1 MTIKCTIQGNDKAVY
16 VRSVKMIHPCMENW
30 DRKKMTAIENR
41 VKKYKIGY
49 TQGVYDMF
57 HIGHL
62 NLLNN
67 AKANCDYLIVGVN
80 SDELVRAY
88 KHKSP
93 IINEQDRKTIVENIK
108 AVDMAIIAD
117 TLDKKIMMEK
127 LNYDAIFIGD
137 DWKESPRWQ
146 DTKIEL
152 AQYGV
157 DVVFLPH
164 TDGISSTILR
174 PLEKEKLED

>member
-1 MTIKCTIQGNDKAVY
+1 MTEKRGITV
-16 VRSVKMIHPCMENW
+16 E
-30 DRKKMTAIENR
+30 
-41 VKKYKIGY
+41 KYKVGY

-67 AKANCDYLIVGVN
+67 AKAYCDYLIVGVN
-80 SDELVRAY
+80 SDELVLQY
-88 KHKSP
+88 KNKNAV
-93 IINEQDRKTIVENIK
+93 INEQERRLIVENIK
-108 AVDMAIIAD
+108 AVDEAIIAD
-117 TLDKKIMMEK
+117 TLDKTVMLEK
-127 LNYDAIFIGD
+127 LHFDAVFIGD
-137 DWKESPRWQ
+137 DWENSPRWQ
-146 DTKIEL
+146 ATKNEL

-174 PLEKEKLED
+174 PINTEKVEE

>member
-1 MTIKCTIQGNDKAVY
+1 M
-16 VRSVKMIHPCMENW
+16 
-30 DRKKMTAIENR
+30 
-41 VKKYKIGY
+41 KKYKVGY

-67 AKANCDYLIVGVN
+67 AKTYCDYLIVGVN
-80 SDELVRAY
+80 SDELVLQY
-88 KHKSP
+88 KNKNAV
-93 IINEQDRKTIVENIK
+93 INEQERRLIVENIK
-108 AVDMAIIAD
+108 AVDEAIIAD
-117 TLDKKIMMEK
+117 TLDKTVMLER
-127 LNYDAIFIGD
+127 LHFDAVFIGD
-137 DWKESPRWQ
+137 DWESSPRWQ
-146 DTKIEL
+146 ATKNEL

-174 PLEKEKLED
+174 LSSTEKVEE